1 MTTTIGTV
9 ASLHRYPVKS
19 MQGETLDEVE
29 LTDDGVVGDRIWAL
43 RDAETGKLVSAKRPR
58 LWRAM
63 LDCRAVTAD
72 DGGVDVT
79 TPDGETFGITD
90 PALRISLNAL
100 FGREIGVEEAA
111 EAQQGVYE
119 SDWPEIEGVSLSGEL
134 DLPTN
139 LSGEGTSF
147 IDVGILH
154 LLTSTSLR
162 SLQDAAPDVT
172 VDVRRF
178 RPSMVLDTPG
188 LDGFPENDWSGRTM
202 TIGDVRITVGDPA
215 PRCVMTTVA
224 QPDLPRELAVLQ
236 AIAAENRLTNEVGS
250 FACLGVYASVAVG
263 GTVRVG
269 DEVTLD

>member
-19 MQGETLDEVE
+19 MQGETPDSVE

-63 LDCRAVTAD
+63 LDCRATTRD

-79 TPDGETFGITD
+79 TPDGETYGVTD

-100 FGREIGVEEAA
+100 FGRDVGVEEAT
-111 EAQQGVYE
+111 ETQQGVYE
-119 SDWPEIEGVSLSGEL
+119 SDWPEIEGVTLSGEI

-139 LSGEGTSF
+139 LSGVGTTF
-147 IDVGILH
+147 IDLGILH
-154 LLTSTSLR
+154 LLTSASLDA
-162 SLQDAAPDVT
+162 LQAAAPDVN

-178 RPSMVLDTPG
+178 RPSILLDTPD
-188 LDGFPENDWSGRTM
+188 LDGFPENDWAGRTM
-202 TIGDVRITVGDPA
+202 TIGDVVITVGDPA

-224 QPDLPRELAVLQ
+224 QEELPRELAVLQ
-236 AIAAENRLTNEVGS
+236 AIAAENRLTNDLGS
-250 FACLGVYASVAVG
+250 FACLGAYASVAAG

-269 DEVTLD
+269 DTVTLD